1 LKETFRKGT
10 FETVTDSRRPLDD
23 VPLVDDP
30 RSLRALAHPIRIALV
45 EQLTM
50 RGPLTATEAGERI
63 GESPSTCSFHLRQLA
78 KYGFVEEAGER
89 PGRSRPWRMTRLGMR
104 LDNETGA
111 AETRVASSVLAR
123 MLRERQLDRYRRWLE
138 TQDGYPAEWRRAA
151 EDSEFVFWLTAE
163 ELAALGSELVD
174 LLLPRFRERL
184 TDPSAR
190 PAGALPVEM
199 LVLGY
204 PIEAPEARP

>member
-1 LKETFRKGT
+1 MAEN
-10 FETVTDSRRPLDD
+10 RRPVDD
-23 VPLVDDP
+23 VRLVDDP
-30 RSLRALAHPIRIALV
+30 RSLRALAHPVRIALI

-50 RGPLTATEAGERI
+50 RGPLTATEAAERI

-89 PGRSRPWRMTRLGMR
+89 HGRSRPWRVTRLGMR
-104 LDNETGA
+104 IDGDAGGA
-111 AETRVASSVLAR
+111 DAKVAGSMLTR

-138 TQDGYPAEWRRAA
+138 TQSGYPAEWRRAA
-151 EDSEFVFWLTAE
+151 EDSEFLFWLTPE
-163 ELAALGSELVD
+163 ELAALGDELVD

-190 PAGALPVEM
+190 PEGALPVEM
-199 LVLGY
+199 LLLGY
-204 PIEAPEARP
+204 PIEAPEAGA

>member
-1 LKETFRKGT
+1 
-10 FETVTDSRRPLDD
+10 VTDSHRPLDD
-23 VPLVDDP
+23 VPLIDDP

-89 PGRSRPWRMTRLGMR
+89 SGRSRPWRITRLGMR
-104 LDNETGA
+104 LDNEAGA